1 MAFRKDRVK
10 PTHYPRWPFHII
22 RSAQLLS
29 SVVVASIMSYFLKEL
44 AHDHYRLPWTFIL
57 LFAVS
62 LLTILALTTTIIL
75 HCFYGLNPTLNIVL
89 NSVLALVWSVAFSLL
104 AWWSSGTLTHVCNI
118 DNWTDELGISVC
130 RLYKALFSFAL
141 LGLVSTLC
149 ALVLDVRV
157 QSKATKRGRFQQIQ
171 MLGGNDGKRGAV
183 VQHHEDEDE
192 ANPNP
197 AARKNHGQHN
207 RGGEG
212 YALPEEQFAYDEDT
226 SYRGAAGQMGRRS
239 VEERL

>member
-1 MAFRKDRVK
+1 M
-10 PTHYPRWPFHII
+10 
-22 RSAQLLS
+22 
-29 SVVVASIMSYFLKEL
+29 
-44 AHDHYRLPWTFIL
+44 
-57 LFAVS
+57 S
-62 LLTILALTTTIIL
+62 LLTILALTSTIVL

-104 AWWSSGTLTHVCNI
+104 AWWSSGTLTHVCNV
-118 DNWTDELGISVC
+118 DNWADELGISVC

-141 LGLVSTLC
+141 LGLVSTLF

-157 QSKATKRGRFQQIQ
+157 QSKVTKRGRFQQIQ
-171 MLGGNDGKRGAV
+171 MLGGNDGKGGAV
-183 VQHHEDEDE
+183 VQHHNDDDDE

-197 AARKNHGQHN
+197 SARKNHGQHT

-212 YALPEEQFAYDEDT
+212 YALPEEQFAYNEDT
-226 SYRGAAGQMGRRS
+226 SYRGAAGQVGRRS